1 MRLIFWTLLMGP
13 ACAEGE
19 ATKDSAD
26 DASTDGGSAL
36 PGDDTGD
43 SGADDT
49 GGGEET
55 ATVQKS
61 ERTNVSLTSRADTK
75 TFAPLVKCRQL
86 PNSLVKSS

>member
-1 MRLIFWTLLMGP
+1 MSPNAIQATGGNHLSASKGG
-13 ACAEGE
+13 CAGGG
-19 ATKDSAD
+19 AGGAGN
-26 DASTDGGSAL
+26 DGGNR
-36 PGDDTGD
+36 G
-43 SGADDT
+43 GAGGKDGA